1 MLDRVAAFSMPDSHY
16 HVGETFP
23 IQFAWRL
30 PEGGYLRAI
39 FQAEV
44 LALVDPADKYIIR
57 LNQLLAGREETADGE
72 TKAKALLSADYWQ
85 LVGQLVGRIITVA
98 YEAADGRALYM
109 RLETL
114 TGEHNFFSRFTN

>member
-1 MLDRVAAFSMPDSHY
+1 MPDLHY
-16 HVGETFP
+16 TVGESFP

-30 PEGGYLRAI
+30 PEGGYLRAV

-44 LALVDPADKYIIR
+44 LGLVDPADKYIIR
-57 LNQLLAGREETADGE
+57 LDQLLAGREETADGE
-72 TKAKALLSADYWQ
+72 MKAKEALSADYWR
-85 LVGQLVGRIITVA
+85 LVNQLVGRIVTVA

-114 TGEHNFFSRFTN
+114 TGEHNFFSRFKQ